1 MPETNPKSRQ
11 KVAKDDPNSRS
22 IHKLKSK
29 AKKKEVKGVDVRKER
44 HSKASSPSNNS
55 WTQPLRK
62 HVNVNTEST
71 EYITINVRVLSQVE
85 HDFLARFP
93 ASDSL
98 YCSLVLT
105 TIAEREHLSSAESQL
120 FSLWIISQDLE
131 LQIRPD
137 QDLFALL
144 GVWNMWMSKYTHYPE
159 AEDPT
164 HPINRHWFVYKREA
178 SVSIDA
184 ERRIS
189 GEYSLSMLYGEV
201 CTYICQPMYLYIIH

>member
-1 MPETNPKSRQ
+1 MKTEQ
-11 KVAKDDPNSRS
+11 NSRS
-22 IHKLKSK
+22 DHKLKSK
-29 AKKKEVKGVDVRKER
+29 AQTKDVKGIDVRKAKE
-44 HSKASSPSNNS
+44 SKSAPNTSNS

-62 HVNVNTEST
+62 HINVNTET
-71 EYITINVRVLSQVE
+71 VEYITINIRVLSQVE

-98 YCSLVLT
+98 FCSLVMT
-105 TIAEREHLSSAESQL
+105 TIAEREHLSTQESAM

-144 GVWNMWMSKYTHYPE
+144 GVWNRWMAKYTHYPE

-178 SVSIDA
+178 SVSVEA
-184 ERRIS
+184 ERKIS

-201 CTYICQPMYLYIIH
+201 YLSTLWISLYQLN